1 MTTITPS
8 ARPNIAPSDD
18 RIKELRK
25 RASNYGSLP
34 ESTVND
40 ILDDYSVLKAEVK
53 RLNTWHS
60 TLSEAWKTRAEKS
73 EAENERLK
81 TALWDALKNRPI
93 KVTVEPEG
101 ATDLLERLRKAEAEL
116 KVAGG
121 TIEEIVKAWCLDKAE
136 LVLEK
141 MLTADLTRDV
151 NEAHT
156 QLAKRAPLIEA
167 VMADDSEPSFIEVQ
181 LRAHM
186 NVEKLE
192 RLLRAAL
199 KLRDE

>member
-1 MTTITPS
+1 MTTILPE
-8 ARPNIAPSDD
+8 RV
-18 RIKELRK
+18 KELREWLIENEYTK
-25 RASNYGSLP
+25 IDGIEIPSLR
-34 ESTVND
+34 VRQMLA
-40 ILDDYSVLKAEVK
+40 ILDEHSALKAEAK

-60 TLSEAWKTRAEKS
+60 TLSEAWKARAEKS

-136 LVLEK
+136 L
-141 MLTADLTRDV
+141 
-151 NEAHT
+151 
-156 QLAKRAPLIEA
+156 AKQAPLIQA
-167 VMADDSEPSFIEVQ
+167 VMRAWIAADHPVANSVMRTLVFANAIHEDDI
-181 LRAHM
+181 
-186 NVEKLE
+186 
-192 RLLRAAL
+192 LRAAL
-199 KLRDE
+199 KYREGEK

>member
-40 ILDDYSVLKAEVK
+40 ILDDYSALKGEVK

-60 TLSEAWKTRAEKS
+60 TLSEAWKARAEKS

-136 LVLEK
+136 L
-141 MLTADLTRDV
+141 
-151 NEAHT
+151 
-156 QLAKRAPLIEA
+156 AKQAPLIQA
-167 VMADDSEPSFIEVQ
+167 VMRAWIAADHPVANSVMRTLVFANAIHEDDI
-181 LRAHM
+181 
-186 NVEKLE
+186 
-192 RLLRAAL
+192 LRAAL
-199 KLRDE
+199 KYREGEK